1 MLYQQGG
8 LAMNLLWALAVILLV
23 MWMFGFAFF
32 HVTGGLIHLLL
43 VLAVVA
49 VVVRLIAGSRV

>member
-1 MLYQQGG
+1 
-8 LAMNLLWALAVILLV
+8 MNLLWALAAILFV

-49 VVVRLIAGSRV
+49 VLVRIIAGSRV

>member
-1 MLYQQGG
+1 
-8 LAMNLLWALAVILLV
+8 MNLLWAVAAVLIL

-32 HVTGGLIHLLL
+32 HVSCGLIHLLL

-49 VVVRLIAGSRV
+49 VLVRIIAGRRV

>member
-1 MLYQQGG
+1 
-8 LAMNLLWALAVILLV
+8 MNLLWALAVVFFL

-43 VLAVVA
+43 VLAVIA
-49 VVVRLIAGSRV
+49 ILVRIIAGSRV

>member
-1 MLYQQGG
+1 
-8 LAMNLLWALAVILLV
+8 MNLLWAVAVVLFL

-43 VLAVVA
+43 VLAVIA
-49 VVVRLIAGSRV
+49 ILVRIIAGSRV

>member
-1 MLYQQGG
+1 
-8 LAMNLLWALAVILLV
+8 MNSLWALAVILFV
-23 MWMFGFAFF
+23 MWLFGFAFF

-49 VVVRLIAGSRV
+49 VIVRIVAGRRV